1 MNPIDIPTIERAA
14 RAMRAQEIQRL
25 QGLFAERLS
34 LYAVLLGNSLLTLVV
49 TLGEFIRPLLSWN
62 PQAPSRQGGPKLIVR
77 LNRVAR
83 SLFSWNPQHKRSC

>member
-1 MNPIDIPTIERAA
+1 MNPIDIPTIERTA

-62 PQAPSRQGGPKLIVR
+62 PQAPSHQGEAKLIVR
-77 LNRVAR
+77 LNRAAR
-83 SLFSWNPQHKRSC
+83 SLFSWNPQRKRSC